1 MSAIRSRLMMS
12 ALLAGGIALIP
23 ATACDR
29 LPGRP
34 KAAQSAQEGS
44 PEWTVEVFNTS
55 CRGCHAQGAV
65 GAAVPLMD
73 SAYWRAASDEQ
84 VTRGVLEGQGMLM
97 PAFGL
102 SGGGPF
108 TPAQAS
114 ALTRGMRALWGG
126 GAQKSPEISGTL
138 VAGNASNGKSVFDVA
153 CAGCHGVG
161 GSAGSVTDP
170 MYLRL
175 ISDQGLWTAVV
186 AGRKALGSPAWNEP
200 MPGRPN
206 GLTTVEVA
214 DVVAY
219 LSSQRPR
226 SMSELKP

>member
-1 MSAIRSRLMMS
+1 MSAPR
-12 ALLAGGIALIP
+12 ALLMVGVSLACGIMLMAFSG
-23 ATACDR
+23 CDR

-34 KAAQSAQEGS
+34 AATQVVEEGS
-44 PEWTVEVFNTS
+44 PEWTTRVFNTS
-55 CRGCHAQGAV
+55 CRGCHAQGAE

-84 VTRGVLEGQGMLM
+84 VTQAVLDGQGMLM
-97 PAFGL
+97 PAFGPTA
-102 SGGGPF
+102 GGPF
-108 TPAQAS
+108 TAAQAS
-114 ALTRGMRALWGG
+114 ALTKGMRAMWGG
-126 GAQKSPEISGTL
+126 GAKQSADISGTL
-138 VAGNASNGKSVFDVA
+138 VAGNARNGKSVFDSA
-153 CAGCHGVG
+153 CASCHGVG

-200 MPGRPN
+200 MPSRPT
-206 GLTTVEVA
+206 GLTTMEVA

-219 LSSQRPR
+219 LSSERSR
-226 SMSELKP
+226 SMSEMQP